1 MSANISVV
9 PTTGIRK
16 CKPFVLNVM
25 VFAPEPGFKFEV
37 MVEKSCTKKAEP
49 LWKLVFDLYK
59 KKKTGND
66 FDQIVHV
73 SYTQGDPVEA
83 EGIQNT
89 AIEGVNDNQADGLI
103 TRVHPRV
110 KKLENAKDMTPEE
123 LEAAKADIKKEMSA
137 VAKSGVVSVDL

>member
-1 MSANISVV
+1 
-9 PTTGIRK
+9 
-16 CKPFVLNVM
+16 M

-37 MVEKSCTKKAEP
+37 LVEKSCTKEAET

-59 KKKTGND
+59 KKKNGND

-89 AIEGVNDNQADGLI
+89 AIEGVTDDQSDMLV

-110 KKLENAKDMTPEE
+110 KALENAKDMSPEE
-123 LEAAKADIKKEMSA
+123 FAAAKADIKKEMSA
-137 VAKSGVVSVDL
+137 VAKAGVSIDV

>member
-9 PTTGIRK
+9 PIGKKK

-37 MVEKSCTKKAEP
+37 LVEKSCTPKADP

-59 KKKTGND
+59 KKKTGD
-66 FDQIVHV
+66 GFDQIVHV

-89 AIEGVNDNQADGLI
+89 AIDGVNDEQSDKLI

-110 KKLENAKDMTPEE
+110 KKLENAKDMTPAEFE
-123 LEAAKADIKKEMSA
+123 KAKADIKKEMSA
-137 VAKSGVVSVDL
+137 VARAGVSVDL

>member
-9 PTTGIRK
+9 PTTGKKK

-25 VFAPEPGFKFEV
+25 VFAPEPGYKFEV
-37 MVEKSCTKKAEP
+37 LVEKACTKKAET

-59 KKKTGND
+59 KKKTGD
-66 FDQIVHV
+66 GFDQIVHV

-89 AIEGVNDNQADGLI
+89 AIEGVNDAQADRLV

-110 KKLENAKDMTPEE
+110 KKLEAAKDMTPEQ
-123 LEAAKADIKKEMSA
+123 LEAAKADIKKEMST
-137 VAKSGVVSVDL
+137 VAKSGISVDL

>member
-9 PTTGIRK
+9 PTTGKKK

-25 VFAPEPGFKFEV
+25 VFAPEPGYKFEV
-37 MVEKSCTKKAEP
+37 LVEKSCTKKAET

-89 AIEGVNDNQADGLI
+89 AIEGVNDDQADRLV

-110 KKLENAKDMTPEE
+110 KELEAAKDMTPEE
-123 LEAAKADIKKEMSA
+123 LEAAKAGIKKEMSA
-137 VAKSGVVSVDL
+137 VAKSGISIDL

>member
-9 PTTGIRK
+9 PITGKKK

-37 MVEKSCTKKAEP
+37 LVEKSCTKKAET

-59 KKKTGND
+59 KKKTGD
-66 FDQIVHV
+66 GFDQIVHV

-89 AIEGVNDNQADGLI
+89 AIEGVNDDQSDRLV

-110 KKLENAKDMTPEE
+110 KLLENANNMTPEE
-123 LEAAKADIKKEMSA
+123 FEKAKADIKKEMGA
-137 VAKSGVVSVDL
+137 VAKAGTVSVDL

>member
-9 PTTGIRK
+9 PITAKKK

-37 MVEKSCTKKAEP
+37 LVEKSCTKKAET

-59 KKKTGND
+59 KKKTGD
-66 FDQIVHV
+66 GFDQIVHV
-73 SYTQGDPVEA
+73 SYTQSDPVEA

-89 AIEGVNDNQADGLI
+89 AIEGVNDDQSDI
-103 TRVHPRV
+103 IVTRVHPRV
-110 KKLENAKDMTPEE
+110 KQLENAAKMTPEE
-123 LEAAKADIKKEMSA
+123 FEAAKADIKKEMSA
-137 VAKSGVVSVDL
+137 VAKAGALSVDL

>member
-9 PTTGIRK
+9 PLTGKKK

-25 VFAPEPGFKFEV
+25 VFAPEPGYKFEV
-37 MVEKSCTKKAEP
+37 LVEKSCTKKAET

-89 AIEGVNDNQADGLI
+89 AIEGVNDDQADRLV

-110 KKLENAKDMTPEE
+110 KILEDAKDMTPEE
-123 LEAAKADIKKEMSA
+123 LEAAKADIKKEMSG
-137 VAKSGVVSVDL
+137 VARAGVSIDL

>member
-9 PTTGIRK
+9 PITGKKK

-25 VFAPEPGFKFEV
+25 VFAPEPGYKFEV
-37 MVEKSCTKKAEP
+37 LVEKSCTKKAET

-73 SYTQGDPVEA
+73 SYTQGDQVEA
-83 EGIQNT
+83 EGIRNT
-89 AIEGVNDNQADGLI
+89 AIEGVNDEQSDKLV

-123 LEAAKADIKKEMSA
+123 IEKASVDIKKEMSA
-137 VAKSGVVSVDL
+137 VTKSGVSLDL